1 MSFLINTLVL
11 LLAVVGNANA
21 NFTETQILPQLKFK
35 SELVISNVSYP
46 TQPTGTVVFKP
57 ELSLN
62 GNILRLGV
70 RQPTTGIVLGATDN
84 ESIEALHRSLQ
95 SIKN

>member
-11 LLAVVGNANA
+11 LLAVVGNASA
-21 NFTETQILPQLKFK
+21 NFTETQIPQLKFK
-35 SELVISNVSYP
+35 SELVVSNVNYS
-46 TQPTGTVVFKP
+46 TQPTFTVGFKP

-62 GNILRLGV
+62 GSAVRLGGA
-70 RQPTTGIVLGATDN
+70 PTTGIVLGATDN
-84 ESIEALHRSLQ
+84 ESIDSLHRSLQ

>member
-11 LLAVVGNANA
+11 LLAVVGNASA
-21 NFTETQILPQLKFK
+21 NFTETQIPQLKFK
-35 SELVISNVSYP
+35 SELIVSNVNYS
-46 TQPTGTVVFKP
+46 TQPTVTVGFKP

-62 GNILRLGV
+62 GSTVRLGV

-84 ESIEALHRSLQ
+84 ESIDSLHRSLQ

>member
-11 LLAVVGNANA
+11 LLAVAGNASA
-21 NFTETQILPQLKFK
+21 NFTETQIPQLKFK
-35 SELVISNVSYP
+35 SELVVSNVNYS
-46 TQPTGTVVFKP
+46 TQPTVTVGFKP

-62 GNILRLGV
+62 GSTVRLEV

-84 ESIEALHRSLQ
+84 ESIDSLHRSLQ

>member
-11 LLAVVGNANA
+11 LLAVVGNASA
-21 NFTETQILPQLKFK
+21 NFTETQIPQLKFK
-35 SELVISNVSYP
+35 SELVVSNVNYS
-46 TQPTGTVVFKP
+46 TQPTVTVGFKP

-62 GNILRLGV
+62 GSTVRLGV
-70 RQPTTGIVLGATDN
+70 RQPTGIVLGATDN
-84 ESIEALHRSLQ
+84 ESIDSLHRSLQ